1 MEIRSLN
8 NICLNELFEAFEQAF
23 ADYEVQLNKVELLT
37 MLKRRGF
44 EPKASFGA
52 FDGNKIVSFTCN
64 GIGNFCLRYWDRNTE
79 RLPGKRVGYAGF

>member
-37 MLKRRGF
+37 MLKRVALN
-44 EPKASFGA
+44 PKPLLEHLMEI
-52 FDGNKIVSFTCN
+52 K
-64 GIGNFCLRYWDRNTE
+64 
-79 RLPGKRVGYAGF
+79 

>member
-1 MEIRSLN
+1 MNMEIRSLN

-52 FDGNKIVSFTCN
+52 FDGNKI
-64 GIGNFCLRYWDRNTE
+64 NT
-79 RLPGKRVGYAGF
+79 